1 MDYLFSFLI
10 FVLIGFYLLI
20 WGKKENY
27 QNWDFMDLPD
37 YCPKVKTIVDVPR
50 FGGVPNQSQVW
61 DIDGRCNC
69 GKFMK

>member
-10 FVLIGFYLLI
+10 FVFIGFYLLI